1 MDVEKSFDIPGLVAC
16 LDGGNVFSR
25 HSDGMEPGQ
34 TRTHSGVLR
43 DQARHERVLENV
55 ERFIQVRTGME
66 RRDTG
71 TKANPILRNR
81 WIIHRSDPEP
91 AAAQFM
97 TEAVHSLAVTDH
109 KRHHVSSRVPS
120 IDAEPPELLVEIIG
134 ILPQLPAQSRLARS
148 DFEGF
153 QNGGHDHGWKGT

>member
-1 MDVEKSFDIPGLVAC
+1 MSGHDSSGRPANGDLCRSHPELRKEKCELIADLAIEMDVEKSFDIPGLVAC

-25 HSDGMEPGQ
+25 HSDGMDPRQ

-55 ERFIQVRTGME
+55 ERFIQVRTGMQ

-71 TKANPILRNR
+71 TKANSILRNR

-91 AAAQFM
+91 SAAQFM

-109 KRHHVSSRVPS
+109 ERHHVSSRVPR
-120 IDAEPPELLVEIIG
+120 IDAEPPEL
-134 ILPQLPAQSRLARS
+134 
-148 DFEGF
+148 
-153 QNGGHDHGWKGT
+153 